1 MRKDDV
7 KCSTVDLE
15 DGVNTKERSTI
26 GQGRW
31 KLLQQGPKPVKVKA
45 KGKNAARIL

>member
-1 MRKDDV
+1 MRQDDV
-7 KCSTVDLE
+7 KLSTVDLE
-15 DGVNTKERSTI
+15 DEVKTKERSTI

-31 KLLQQGPKPVKVKA
+31 RLLQQGPKPVKVKM